1 MTAAAAA
8 QALPARVALE
18 ELTPTIVAAFAA
30 DTCLIWSSEHQSY
43 WRAHGHGYVTADY
56 DAGRFTLAE
65 AFRRTKHC
73 DPSKGIMFE
82 RAADEVDR
90 LKMQLDDERK
100 LTRRLSDANRKLSGA
115 VESAAPVE
123 LTAGSWWYPDGD
135 TSSDSCMFSPAEVVD
150 HFVEGFEGRAG
161 VCVIERAVSLPD
173 VYAAVRVLTE
183 DECELLGV
191 DDEVSY
197 TLFATREAA
206 DAAVAAIMNDGPA
219 EVAQ

>member
-1 MTAAAAA
+1 MTAAAD
-8 QALPARVALE
+8 QALPPRVALE
-18 ELTPTIVAAFAA
+18 ELTPTIVAAFAD
-30 DTCLIWSSEHQSY
+30 DTCLIWSSEHRRY
-43 WRAHGHGYVTADY
+43 WRAGGRGYAAADY
-56 DAGRFTLAE
+56 DAGRFTLDE
-65 AFRRTKHC
+65 AYLRTKHC

-82 RAADEVDR
+82 RAAGNVEH
-90 LKMQLDDERK
+90 LKKQLHDERA
-100 LTRRLSDANRKLSGA
+100 LTRRLSDTNRKLSGA
-115 VESAAPVE
+115 VEAAPPVA

-135 TSSDSCMFSPAEVVD
+135 TSSDSCMFSASEVVD
-150 HFVEGFEGRAG
+150 HFVEGFDGRAG

-206 DAAVAAIMNDGPA
+206 EAAVAAMMNDGAA
-219 EVAQ
+219 EVTP